1 MARLPKPGGDEEVW
15 AKLLNEYLLVAHNA
29 DGTPRKTTLEALA
42 ATVGLS
48 DLRTKNAASE
58 PLKGL
63 LLSNDGTDLIW
74 KKPPLDVS
82 VTDFGAVGDGVT
94 DDTDAVQAAI
104 DTAKDGGAIVFPR
117 GVYMVRGLKLKAHG
131 TQLMGGARWGT
142 RIVRLSGTAPLVDM
156 SGTGTL
162 NKHLKYCSLFN
173 VMLSGNG
180 LPGMLVRSYYSDNHI
195 FLNTSFIHCKGLS
208 VDFVEAWDAR
218 FDNCSW
224 EDCGSV
230 EEPAVLFRNSTRAG
244 TFGYGTD
251 STNQIHFVGCRWE
264 GWRNGALKLDGG
276 ANDSPSLLNG
286 VFFTA
291 CKMETRYAAGPALQ
305 IMAGSTIVFVNQ
317 LYIAIMAA
325 DAGYTHAIDAVEDR
339 GTHVFMTDLYVQWGA
354 AVGLAN
360 ALIHIWRGSP
370 HMYHEVSA
378 FFPTE
383 DPAAG
388 IIVTEPEADA
398 VMVSCLW
405 TNRGR
410 LFIGDVNNM
419 LEGGPEMGY
428 TMPINNVGAL
438 RVTSSLTGKDLIKA
452 DNNPVRPALQ
462 AVNATDVVGFSDA
475 YITEKWRVVGATGA
489 ARFAAGK
496 FQIEGTKGYVGI
508 NATPFTGIA
517 MLIRAAAE
525 GDRGIAV
532 VRPSSAATNR
542 LMEFQD
548 ETYNIQG
555 LAIDSN
561 GRPIG
566 VGTPPRVA
574 AGDQAS
580 YANPGIQ
587 VRDIAGNISVAIKPS
602 PTAPGTIATVTF
614 SRAYANT
621 PLNIAINDHSGVS
634 GDLYVSARSA
644 KGFTISTRS
653 ALRGG
658 SLLNFDYSVIG

>member
-180 LPGMLVRSYYSDNHI
+180 LPGVLVRSYYSDNHI

-291 CKMETRYAAGPALQ
+291 CKMETRYAAGPALP
-305 IMAGSTIVFVNQ
+305 T
-317 LYIAIMAA
+317 AA
-325 DAGYTHAIDAVEDR
+325 ARACRARLLDAFRSLARLQR
-339 GTHVFMTDLYVQWGA
+339 GASH
-354 AVGLAN
+354 
-360 ALIHIWRGSP
+360 
-370 HMYHEVSA
+370 
-378 FFPTE
+378 
-383 DPAAG
+383 
-388 IIVTEPEADA
+388 
-398 VMVSCLW
+398 
-405 TNRGR
+405 GR
-410 LFIGDVNNM
+410 L
-419 LEGGPEMGY
+419 
-428 TMPINNVGAL
+428 
-438 RVTSSLTGKDLIKA
+438 
-452 DNNPVRPALQ
+452 
-462 AVNATDVVGFSDA
+462 
-475 YITEKWRVVGATGA
+475 
-489 ARFAAGK
+489 
-496 FQIEGTKGYVGI
+496 
-508 NATPFTGIA
+508 
-517 MLIRAAAE
+517 
-525 GDRGIAV
+525 RG
-532 VRPSSAATNR
+532 
-542 LMEFQD
+542 
-548 ETYNIQG
+548 
-555 LAIDSN
+555 
-561 GRPIG
+561 
-566 VGTPPRVA
+566 PRVRR
-574 AGDQAS
+574 G
-580 YANPGIQ
+580 G
-587 VRDIAGNISVAIKPS
+587 R
-602 PTAPGTIATVTF
+602 
-614 SRAYANT
+614 
-621 PLNIAINDHSGVS
+621 HVS
-634 GDLYVSARSA
+634 GDGRGRHRILLATDALRQSARA
-644 KGFTISTRS
+644 GHRPPRDQHGRPRRCVDRRPLTMQVP
-653 ALRGG
+653 LRLRDITPEG
-658 SLLNFDYSVIG
+658 